1 MLAQGHANIRWAEC
15 LSRGTIALPGRL
27 SPDEATRLLAT
38 LLAMGRHDLAGDV
51 ADCLMSSGYARVLD
65 SPHARQ
71 AIDFCMRRP
80 FIDTSV
86 MRKELS
92 PADLLIESID
102 KTMDIMRG

>member
-1 MLAQGHANIRWAEC
+1 
-15 LSRGTIALPGRL
+15 
-27 SPDEATRLLAT
+27 
-38 LLAMGRHDLAGDV
+38 
-51 ADCLMSSGYARVLD
+51 MSSGYARALD

-86 MRKELS
+86 MRKDLS